1 MNSKVQQLP
10 PTGFLRI
17 AQIIGNKKN
26 IPPIPPLIPVSRS
39 TWLAGVKSNRYPQ
52 PIRGLGER
60 VTVWRVEDIVELI
73 NKLSGENCD
82 AQKDATNV

>member
-1 MNSKVQQLP
+1 MSSKVQQLP

-17 AQIIGNKKN
+17 TQIIGNKKN

-60 VTVWRVEDIVELI
+60 VTAWRVEDIVELI
-73 NKLSGENCD
+73 NNLSSENCNLS
-82 AQKDATNV
+82 KEATNV